1 MRNANRY
8 LLTLSLLMM
17 TVFIIGKVIF
27 VFYNQ
32 GIYNA
37 SGNSLWNIIAN
48 GLLLDIRT
56 TALLLLVPAITTM
69 LLRRGIKWILIPYLC
84 FIAIAVGV
92 IIVADLV
99 MYEFWEF
106 KLGAVHLAYAAS
118 PEGTTNSVSTAFLVT
133 RGLLILTFTLLV
145 AIPSLRITPHRTTSH
160 RRWLM
165 PILIIIVALLPI
177 GVGNCYHSGPLFL
190 SHAATN
196 PVYRFAVSFM
206 DTKTFSDT
214 STKEQD
220 SIVVTKAYE
229 TSNDITDTLLTTQRP
244 NVLFVMMESF
254 GGKFIEELGGIPG
267 VAPNFSRLIPD
278 GIFFDRYYSNSF
290 RTDRGTVC
298 AYSGWISYPNISP
311 MKEATMH
318 PQLSSL
324 STSFRNAGYQTGY
337 MYAGK
342 MTNMGKYR
350 YLADMGF
357 EALMDDSYFKKE
369 ELDTGWGG
377 NDSTA
382 AMKMYHTIAEV
393 DTTARWMMIWQTLSS
408 HEPWD
413 VPYHRL
419 EDKKLNAFAY
429 TDQCV
434 GDLVDSL
441 RTLPVWDKLL
451 VIIIPDHGFLY
462 EQTYD
467 NSEFFHS
474 PMLWTGG
481 AVKEKRRIHT
491 LMSQS
496 DIAATLLAQMGEQH
510 NEYPWSRNVFSP
522 DYKPF
527 VYCNYPSGLLYKDE
541 TGETMYDLT
550 AQRALPI
557 GEPVDSTRL
566 EKGLQILHYSYT
578 LLRP

>member
-1 MRNANRY
+1 MKNANRY
-8 LLTLSLLMM
+8 LLTLMLLLM
-17 TVFIIGKVIF
+17 TIFVIGKMLFIY
-27 VFYNQ
+27 YNQ
-32 GIYNA
+32 DVYNA
-37 SGNSLWNIIAN
+37 TGSAIWSIISN
-48 GLLLDIRT
+48 GLLLDLRT
-56 TALLLLVPAITTM
+56 TALLLIIPTLTMMIIRRGLRWVLVP
-69 LLRRGIKWILIPYLC
+69 YFC
-84 FIAIAVGV
+84 FIAFAMGA
-92 IIVADLV
+92 IIVADMV

-106 KLGAVHLAYAAS
+106 KLCAVHLAYAAS
-118 PEGTTNSVSTAFLVT
+118 PEGTTNSVSTEFLVV
-133 RGLLILTFTLLV
+133 RGLLIFAITLAV
-145 AIPSLRITPHRTTSH
+145 AVPAIRITPRHAKS
-160 RRWLM
+160 RRHWMM
-165 PILIIIVALLPI
+165 PIAIVVLALLPI
-177 GVGNCYHSGPLFL
+177 GVGNCYHHGPLFL

-196 PVYRFAVSFM
+196 PMYRFAASFF
-206 DTKTFSDT
+206 DSNSFRNDGV
-214 STKEQD
+214 KETD
-220 SIVVTKAYE
+220 SIAVTRAYH
-229 TSNDITDTLLTTQRP
+229 TDDNITDTLLNTQRP

-254 GGKFIEELGGIPG
+254 GGKFVEELGGIPG
-267 VAPNFSRLIPD
+267 VAPNMSRLIPE

-298 AYSGWISYPNISP
+298 AFSGWTSYPDISP
-311 MKEATMH
+311 MKEARMH
-318 PQLSSL
+318 TDLTSL
-324 STSFRNAGYQTGY
+324 STSFRKAGYQTGY

-357 EALMDDSYFKKE
+357 ESLMDDSYFKKE
-369 ELDTGWGG
+369 ELNTGWGA

-382 AMKMYHTIAEV
+382 AMKMYHTIAEI
-393 DTTARWMMIWQTLSS
+393 DSSARWMMVLQTISS

-413 VPYHRL
+413 VPYQRL

-481 AVKEKRRIHT
+481 AIKSSRRIHT
-491 LMSQS
+491 LMNQS
-496 DIAATLLAQMGEQH
+496 DIAATLMAQMGQPTE
-510 NEYPWSRNVFSP
+510 EYMWSRNVFSP

-527 VYCNYPSGLLYKDE
+527 VYCNYPAGILYKDE
-541 TGETMYDLT
+541 TGETMYDIS
-550 AQRALPI
+550 AKRSLPI
-557 GEPVDSTRL
+557 DEPVDDVRL
-566 EKGLQILHYSYT
+566 QKGLQILRHSYNQ
-578 LLRP
+578 LQK